1 MRSTFSGFNA
11 ARSGLFSSQRALD
24 ITGHNIANANTKGF
38 SRQRLEQTT
47 SISMKLQ
54 GGQGML
60 GTGVSTT
67 EIQQIRNEFID
78 YQLRQ
83 ENTDLG
89 YWGARAEGLEMLEM
103 ILNEP
108 SDTGI
113 TEVMDDFFHAVDT
126 LAKNP
131 GDSDI
136 TVRAQVRE
144 EAVAFTKTLN
154 HLYNQMEQNVRNID
168 GEIND
173 TVLEINDLTSGIAQ
187 LNKQIYTLESDG
199 SNANDLRDQRSVM
212 LDELSLLAD
221 VRVTEYTEKIVGS
234 EQGAGKKMMIEIGGR
249 PLLDHDQTYE
259 IKTEEGYTDIYD
271 DTIPGAEEG
280 EIPITKLTWA
290 GREEMTGNLGG
301 ELQALIDLRD
311 GQKAGEKGFPYYMT
325 QLNTFAKTF
334 AKQVNEL
341 HSRGYGLGSDVL
353 MYDDGTDM
361 VRAQE
366 DGAGYLLFTHNNK
379 DSKELYE
386 DSEDFYKKISAKNIS
401 ISGDIDRDLNKIATS
416 LDGSQGDA
424 SIAEQI
430 GQMRNDRSMFNEG
443 KPEDFMKALVG
454 NLGVDAKEANR
465 NRENQASL
473 VGMLDY
479 KRESIMGVSMDE
491 EMSNMIKF
499 QHAYNASA
507 RMMTTMDEMLDVV
520 INRLGLVGR

>member
-1 MRSTFSGFNA
+1 MRSTFLGFNA
-11 ARSGLFSSQRALD
+11 ARSGLFASQRALD
-24 ITGHNIANANTKGF
+24 ITGHNIANANTKGY
-38 SRQRLEQTT
+38 SRQRLEQGT

-60 GTGVSTT
+60 GTGVDTK
-67 EIQQIRNEFID
+67 EIQQIRNGFID

-89 YWGARAEGLEMLEM
+89 YWSARSEGLEMLEM
-103 ILNEP
+103 IMNEP

-113 TEVMDDFFHAVDT
+113 TQVMDDFFYAMDT

-144 EAVAFTKTLN
+144 EAIAFTKTLN
-154 HLYNQMEQNVRNID
+154 HLYSQMEQNVRNID
-168 GEIND
+168 EEINN
-173 TVLEINDLTSGIAQ
+173 TVTEINDLTEGIAR

-199 SNANDLRDQRSVM
+199 SNANDLRDERNVM

-221 VRVTEYTEKIVGS
+221 VRVSEYTEKVVGS
-234 EQGAGKKMMIEIGGR
+234 EEGAGKKMMIEIGGR
-249 PLLDHDQTYE
+249 PLVDHDSTYKIE
-259 IKTEEGYTDIYD
+259 SREAFSNIYEGENDE
-271 DTIPGAEEG
+271 A
-280 EIPITKLTWA
+280 EIPITQLTWA
-290 GREEMTGNLGG
+290 GREDLTGDLGG
-301 ELQALIDLRD
+301 ELQALINLRD
-311 GQKAGEKGFPYYMT
+311 GDSAGEKGYPYYMKE
-325 QLNTFAKTF
+325 LNKFAQTFAKE
-334 AKQVNEL
+334 VNEL
-341 HSRGYGLGSDVL
+341 HSQGYGLGSDVL
-353 MYDDGTDM
+353 TDEDGEPITD
-361 VRAQE
+361 
-366 DGAGYLLFTHNNK
+366 DGAGYLMFTHSDL
-379 DSKELYE
+379 DSIDLYDE
-386 DSEDFYKKISAKNIS
+386 DGNIDYEAITARDIS
-401 ISGDIDRDLNKIATS
+401 ISRDVDRDLNKIATS

-430 GQMRNDRSMFNEG
+430 GQMRNDRTMFQEG
-443 KPEDFMKALVG
+443 KPEDFLKALIG

-465 NRENQASL
+465 NRDNQEGL

-520 INRLGLVGR
+520 INRLGVVGR

>member
-1 MRSTFSGFNA
+1 MRSTFLGFNA

-24 ITGHNIANANTKGF
+24 ITGHNIANANTKGY
-38 SRQRLEQTT
+38 SRQRLEQGT

-60 GTGVSTT
+60 GTGVDTK

-83 ENTDLG
+83 ESTDLG
-89 YWGARAEGLEMLEM
+89 YWGARAEGLQMLEM
-103 ILNEP
+103 IMNEP

-113 TEVMDDFFHAVDT
+113 TEVMDDFFYAVDT

-144 EAVAFTKTLN
+144 EAIAFTKTLN

-168 GEIND
+168 DEINN
-173 TVLEINDLTSGIAQ
+173 TVTEINDLTTGIAR

-199 SNANDLRDQRSVM
+199 SNANDLRDERNVM

-221 VRVTEYTEKIVGS
+221 VRVSEYTEKIVGS

-249 PLLDHDQTYE
+249 PLLDHDKTYQIQGRE
-259 IKTEEGYTDIYD
+259 TFTDIYD
-271 DTIPGAEEG
+271 GELEEG
-280 EIPITKLTWA
+280 EIPITQLTWA
-290 GREEMTGNLGG
+290 GREDMTGDLGG
-301 ELQALIDLRD
+301 ELQALINLRD
-311 GQKAGEKGFPYYMT
+311 GESAGEKGYPFYMKE
-325 QLNTFAKTF
+325 LNKFAQTFARE
-334 AKQVNEL
+334 VNEL

-353 MYDDGTDM
+353 MHDDGAGNM
-361 VRAQE
+361 VRARE

-379 DSKELYE
+379 DSQELYE
-386 DSEDFYKKISAKNIS
+386 EDGDIYKHINARSIS

-430 GQMRNDRSMFNEG
+430 GQMRNDRSMFQEG
-443 KPEDFMKALVG
+443 KPEDFLKALIG

-465 NRENQASL
+465 NRDNQQSL

-479 KRESIMGVSMDE
+479 KRESIQGVSMDE

>member
-1 MRSTFSGFNA
+1 MRSTFLGFNA

-24 ITGHNIANANTKGF
+24 ITGHNIANANTEGY
-38 SRQRLEQTT
+38 SRQRLEQSS

-60 GTGVSTT
+60 GTGVDTK

-78 YQLRQ
+78 HQLRQ

-113 TEVMDDFFHAVDT
+113 TEVMDDFFYAVDT

-144 EAVAFTKTLN
+144 EAIAFTKTLN
-154 HLYNQMEQNVRNID
+154 HLYSQMEQNVRNTD
-168 GEIND
+168 DEINN
-173 TVLEINDLTSGIAQ
+173 TVTEINDLTKGISR

-199 SNANDLRDQRSVM
+199 SNANDLRDDRNVM
-212 LDELSLLAD
+212 LDELSKLAD
-221 VRVTEYTEKIVGS
+221 VRVSEYTEKIVGS
-234 EQGAGKKMMIEIGGR
+234 EEGAGKKMMIEINGR
-249 PLLDHDQTYE
+249 PLVDHDTAYAIE
-259 IKTEEGYTDIYD
+259 TEETYSDIYD
-271 DTIPGAEEG
+271 GDNPEA
-280 EIPITKLTWA
+280 EIPITQLTWA
-290 GREEMTGNLGG
+290 GREELTGDLGG
-301 ELQALIDLRD
+301 ELQALVDLRD
-311 GQKAGEKGFPYYMT
+311 GDSAGEKGYPYYMKE
-325 QLNTFAKTF
+325 LNTFAQTF
-334 AKQVNEL
+334 AKEVNEL

-353 MYDDGTDM
+353 EDENGNP
-361 VRAQE
+361 VQE
-366 DGAGYLLFTHNNK
+366 DGAGYLMFTRDNEK
-379 DSKELYE
+379 SIDLYE
-386 DSEDFYKKISAKNIS
+386 DGEVNYKEINARNIS
-401 ISGDIDRDLNKIATS
+401 ISADVDEDLNRIATS

-430 GQMRNDRSMFNEG
+430 GQMRNDRTMFQEG
-443 KPEDFMKALVG
+443 KPEDFMKALIG

-465 NRENQASL
+465 NRDNQEGL

-520 INRLGLVGR
+520 INRLGTVGR

>member
-1 MRSTFSGFNA
+1 MRSTFLGFNA

-24 ITGHNIANANTKGF
+24 ITGHNIANANTEGY
-38 SRQRLEQTT
+38 SRQRLEQSS

-60 GTGVSTT
+60 GTGVDTK

-78 YQLRQ
+78 HQLRQ

-113 TEVMDDFFHAVDT
+113 TEVMDDFFYAVDT

-144 EAVAFTKTLN
+144 EAIAFTKTLN
-154 HLYNQMEQNVRNID
+154 HLYSQMEQNVRNTD
-168 GEIND
+168 DEINN
-173 TVLEINDLTSGIAQ
+173 TVTEINDLTKGISR

-199 SNANDLRDQRSVM
+199 SNANDLRDDRNVM
-212 LDELSLLAD
+212 LDELSKLAD
-221 VRVTEYTEKIVGS
+221 VRVSEYTEKIVGS
-234 EQGAGKKMMIEIGGR
+234 EEGAGKKMMIEINGR
-249 PLLDHDQTYE
+249 PLVDHDTAYAIE
-259 IKTEEGYTDIYD
+259 TEETYSDIYD
-271 DTIPGAEEG
+271 GDNPEA
-280 EIPITKLTWA
+280 EIPITQLTWA
-290 GREEMTGNLGG
+290 GREELTGDLGG
-301 ELQALIDLRD
+301 ELQALVDLRD
-311 GQKAGEKGFPYYMT
+311 GDSAGEKGYPYYMKE
-325 QLNTFAKTF
+325 LNTFAQTF
-334 AKQVNEL
+334 AKEVNEL

-353 MYDDGTDM
+353 EDENGNP
-361 VRAQE
+361 VQE
-366 DGAGYLLFTHNNK
+366 DGAGYLMFTRDNENSI
-379 DSKELYE
+379 DLYE
-386 DSEDFYKKISAKNIS
+386 DGEVNYKEINARNIS
-401 ISGDIDRDLNKIATS
+401 ISADVDEDLNRIATS

-430 GQMRNDRSMFNEG
+430 GQMRNDRTMFQEG
-443 KPEDFMKALVG
+443 KPEDFMKALIG

-465 NRENQASL
+465 NRDNQEGL

-520 INRLGLVGR
+520 INRLGTVGR